1 MRVGKGSGV
10 ARRLPP
16 SPKPGWRRN
25 TVENELGA
33 MPGSFLS
40 GRRIGTLETLRTQ
53 ITT

>member
-1 MRVGKGSGV
+1 MKVGEGSGV

-25 TVENELGA
+25 IVENELTA

-40 GRRIGTLETLRTQ
+40 GRRIGTPETLRTQ